1 MQNAYD
7 YVVVGAGGAG
17 CAVAARLS
25 EDAGTR
31 VLLLEAGGRD
41 RSPNIKIPAAFAK
54 QFKTKLDWD
63 YSTGP
68 EPHLNDREL
77 FVPRGKSLGGSSS
90 MNAMMYTR
98 GRPLD
103 FDGWR
108 DAGCPGWGWEDVVPY
123 FRRVENSERAGGEFH
138 GTGGP
143 VNVSRRLRPATADR
157 AASWRRPSAAG
168 IPANPDVN
176 SPEQDGRQPDPGDAA
191 KRPPLERAPTPTCAR
206 REAAEPDR
214 QDRRPGARSRSRRR
228 SSDRR
233 ALARR
238 SRARRDGARSGARSS
253 SAPARSARPQLLMLS
268 GIGPA
273 EHLRAVGIEPLVDA
287 ARGRREPP
295 GPPVPHCSATSR
307 RSTRTSPTPRSRRRC
322 SSSCCA
328 DPGR

>member
-77 FVPRGKSLGGSSS
+77 FVPRGKSLGGSTS

-103 FDGWR
+103 YDGWSE
-108 DAGCPGWGWEDVVPY
+108 AGCPGWGWADVEPY
-123 FRRVENSERAGGEFH
+123 FRRLEDYRAPGGEGH
-138 GTGGP
+138 GHDGP
-143 VNVSRRLRPATADR
+143 LTSAARATPVR
-157 AASWRRPSAAG
+157 SPAASSKPDKRRGFPPIPTSTRPS
-168 IPANPDVN
+168 
-176 SPEQDGRQPDPGDAA
+176 
-191 KRPPLERAPTPTCAR
+191 
-206 REAAEPDR
+206 
-214 QDRRPGARSRSRRR
+214 
-228 SSDRR
+228 
-233 ALARR
+233 
-238 SRARRDGARSGARSS
+238 
-253 SAPARSARPQLLMLS
+253 
-268 GIGPA
+268 
-273 EHLRAVGIEPLVDA
+273 
-287 ARGRREPP
+287 
-295 GPPVPHCSATSR
+295 
-307 RSTRTSPTPRSRRRC
+307 RT
-322 SSSCCA
+322 
-328 DPGR
+328 G